1 MDDFKEVQRNSYRR
15 GLNDLLRSYS
25 FHKDA
30 YEQNLSASLEPTSDE
45 RQAERFYE
53 SVEKEECFV
62 TLLAKDISDFIIAYK
77 DILFEE

>member
-30 YEQNLSASLEPTSDE
+30 YEQNLSAWRSSEVGSKE
-45 RQAERFYE
+45 AEDFYE
-53 SVEKEECFV
+53 SVEIEECFV